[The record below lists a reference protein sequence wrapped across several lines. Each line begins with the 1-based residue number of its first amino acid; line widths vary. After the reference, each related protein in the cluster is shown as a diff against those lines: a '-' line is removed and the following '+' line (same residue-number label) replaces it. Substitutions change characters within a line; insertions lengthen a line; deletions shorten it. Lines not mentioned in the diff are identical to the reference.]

1 MSSGN
6 EPIMKKPIQTSS
18 TTVEISATIS
28 IVSPAVAHAGMARL
42 GPSVLPN
49 SSALSGWT
57 VPGAARLMELPVT
70 LGYSAQF
77 HAEVAGTLY
86 AWYGIAGGA
95 VQVAATPT
103 VAALAV
109 RARHSPVRRLA
120 AASAAALFISLPL
133 WLSLIARSPG
143 GAARHHN
150 KLEVEP

>member
-57 VPGAARLMELPVT
+57 APGAARLMELPVT

-103 VAALAV
+103 VGRVGRSRQVLSRQAPCRGIRRSALHFATSVALPYRAV
-109 RARHSPVRRLA
+109 SGWRSE
-120 AASAAALFISLPL
+120 ASQQA
-133 WLSLIARSPG
+133 G
-143 GAARHHN
+143 G
-150 KLEVEP
+150 